1 MSICTCPL
9 CQKKGRTT
17 VIDSRS
23 TGDGTVCYRRYKCG
37 SCKQRFTSYEVYF
50 EQPTIG
56 RSKRSNLGRLAAA
69 RILDGAV
76 EELNFN
82 GE

>member
-1 MSICTCPL
+1 MSIRVCPL
-9 CQKKGRTT
+9 CKIEGYTS
-17 VIDSRS
+17 VIDSRQAS
-23 TGDGTVCYRRYKCG
+23 DGTACYRRYKCR